1 MKNNDIKILWN
12 EKRQYLDELSEKM
25 KDSMYVTFSLLEM
38 YDKSPEEEKP
48 GINEVLA
55 DWLLSDDG
63 KARYDARFIIGERVI
78 KSLKSTV
85 EKAIALGKQRSG
97 PSAIDE
103 VEVLENLLNE
113 LK

>member
-78 KSLKSTV
+78 KSLKVPLKRQLHLES
-85 EKAIALGKQRSG
+85 K
-97 PSAIDE
+97 E
-103 VEVLENLLNE
+103 VGLRQLMRLRC
-113 LK
+113 LRIY

>member
-1 MKNNDIKILWN
+1 MTNNDIKILWN
-12 EKRQYLDELSEKM
+12 EKRQYLDELSDKM
-25 KDSMYVTFSLLEM
+25 KDSMYATFSLLEM
-38 YDKSPEEEKP
+38 YDKSSDEEKLS
-48 GINEVLA
+48 INEVLA

-78 KSLKSTV
+78 KSLNSAV
-85 EKAIALGKQRSG
+85 EKAIVLAKHRSG

-103 VEVLENLLNE
+103 VEMLESLLNE